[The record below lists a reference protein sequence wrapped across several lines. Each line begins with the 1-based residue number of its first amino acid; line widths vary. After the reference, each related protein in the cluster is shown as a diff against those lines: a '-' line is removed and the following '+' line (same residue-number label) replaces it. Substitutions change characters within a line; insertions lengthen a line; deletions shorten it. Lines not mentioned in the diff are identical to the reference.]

1 VKKLCGMLQAMLLVL
16 LLKLM
21 GSVSVV
27 KLLMV
32 GRGGRILIIGT
43 SGCLVGPIVLHWPQ
57 GQASPPMDWDC
68 IRATTTQS

>member
-1 VKKLCGMLQAMLLVL
+1 MEKLCGMLQAMLLVL

-32 GRGGRILIIGT
+32 GGGA
-43 SGCLVGPIVLHWPQ
+43 VIVK
-57 GQASPPMDWDC
+57 M
-68 IRATTTQS
+68 